1 MVRLLFLSVENLA
14 NKRISRTVE
23 LLSKV
28 LTFGKT
34 QINLVFLSLNRTFA
48 TQKTQKIMI
57 YKYCGHSGVQL
68 PVLSLGLWHN
78 FGSVDDFSVATQMVV
93 RAFDAGICHFDLANN
108 YGPVPG
114 SAETNFGRI
123 LKNELASHRDEMFIS
138 SKAGHDMWQGVYG
151 TGSSRKNLM
160 ASCDQSLRRTGLEYF
175 DVFYSHRY
183 DGVTPVE
190 ETMGALIDLVRQGK
204 ALYVGISKYPPEL
217 QQRCYDILK
226 EAHVPCLLSQYRCS
240 MFDPK
245 AKMGNFQ
252 IAADNGSGI
261 ICFSPLA
268 QGLLTG
274 KYNNGIPE
282 GSRAARSTGF
292 LQQSQVTPARVE
304 AVKKLAVIAE
314 ERGQSIA
321 QMALAWVL
329 SDERVTSCIIGTS
342 SVAQLE
348 NNLATVD
355 NLSFSEEELKKID
368 TIIRQKELWF

>member
-1 MVRLLFLSVENLA
+1 M
-14 NKRISRTVE
+14 
-23 LLSKV
+23 
-28 LTFGKT
+28 
-34 QINLVFLSLNRTFA
+34 
-48 TQKTQKIMI
+48 
-57 YKYCGHSGVQL
+57 

-93 RAFDAGICHFDLANN
+93 KAFEAGICHFDLANN

-114 SAETNFGRI
+114 SAEENFGHI
-123 LKNELASHRDEMFIS
+123 LKNQLASHRDEMFIS
-138 SKAGHDMWQGVYG
+138 SKAGHDMWPGVYG
-151 TGSSRKNLM
+151 TGSSRKNLI
-160 ASCDQSLRRTGLEYF
+160 ASCDQSLKRTGLEYF
-175 DVFYSHRY
+175 DIFYSHRY
-183 DGVTPVE
+183 DGVTPIE
-190 ETMGALIDLVRQGK
+190 ETMQALIDLVRQGK

-245 AKMGNFQ
+245 AKNNNFQ

-292 LQQSQVTPARVE
+292 LQLSQVTEERVE

-314 ERGQSIA
+314 ERKQSIA

-329 SDERVTSCIIGTS
+329 ADKRVTSCIIGTS

-348 NNLATVD
+348 NNLATLD
-355 NLSFSEEELKKID
+355 NLSFSEEELERID
-368 TIIRQKELWF
+368 SIINNPNLYF

>member
-1 MVRLLFLSVENLA
+1 M
-14 NKRISRTVE
+14 
-23 LLSKV
+23 
-28 LTFGKT
+28 
-34 QINLVFLSLNRTFA
+34 
-48 TQKTQKIMI
+48 
-57 YKYCGHSGVQL
+57 

-93 RAFDAGICHFDLANN
+93 QAFEAGICHFDLANN

-123 LKNELASHRDEMFIS
+123 LKNQLASHRDEMFIS
-138 SKAGHDMWQGVYG
+138 SKAGHDMWPGVYG
-151 TGSSRKNLM
+151 TGSSRKNLI
-160 ASCDQSLRRTGLEYF
+160 ASCDQSLKRTGLEYF
-175 DVFYSHRY
+175 DIFYSHRY
-183 DGVTPVE
+183 DGVTPIE
-190 ETMGALIDLVRQGK
+190 ETMQALIDLVRQGK

-217 QQRCYDILK
+217 QQQCYDILK

-245 AKMGNFQ
+245 AKQNNFQ
-252 IAADNGSGI
+252 IATDNGSGI

-274 KYNNGIPE
+274 KYDNGIPE
-282 GSRAARSTGF
+282 DSRAAKSTGF
-292 LQQSQVTPARVE
+292 LQQSQVTPERVE
-304 AVKKLAVIAE
+304 AVKQLALIAK

-329 SDERVTSCIIGTS
+329 ADKRVTSCIIGTS

-348 NNLATVD
+348 NNLETLN
-355 NLSFSEEELKKID
+355 NLTFSNDEIERINH
-368 TIIRQKELWF
+368 IINSPILHF

>member
-1 MVRLLFLSVENLA
+1 
-14 NKRISRTVE
+14 
-23 LLSKV
+23 
-28 LTFGKT
+28 
-34 QINLVFLSLNRTFA
+34 
-48 TQKTQKIMI
+48 MI
-57 YKYCGHSGVQL
+57 YKYCGHSGIQL

-93 RAFDAGICHFDLANN
+93 QAFEVGICHFDLANN

-123 LKNELASHRDEMFIS
+123 LKNQLASHRDEMFIS
-138 SKAGHDMWQGVYG
+138 SKAGHDMWPGVYG
-151 TGSSRKNLM
+151 GNSSRKNLI
-160 ASCDQSLRRTGLEYF
+160 ASCDQSLKRTGLEYF
-175 DVFYSHRY
+175 DIFYSHRY
-183 DGVTPVE
+183 DGVTPIE
-190 ETMGALIDLVRQGK
+190 ETMQALIDLVRQGK

-217 QQRCYDILK
+217 QQQCYDILK

-245 AKMGNFQ
+245 AKQNNFQ
-252 IAADNGSGI
+252 IATDNGSGI

-274 KYNNGIPE
+274 KYDNGIPE
-282 GSRAARSTGF
+282 DSRAAKRTGF
-292 LQQSQVTPARVE
+292 LQQSQVTPERVE
-304 AVKKLAVIAE
+304 AVKQLALIAK

-329 SDERVTSCIIGTS
+329 ADKRVTSCIIGTS

-348 NNLATVD
+348 NNLETLN
-355 NLSFSEEELKKID
+355 NLTFSNDEIERINH
-368 TIIRQKELWF
+368 IINSPILHF

>member
-1 MVRLLFLSVENLA
+1 
-14 NKRISRTVE
+14 
-23 LLSKV
+23 
-28 LTFGKT
+28 
-34 QINLVFLSLNRTFA
+34 
-48 TQKTQKIMI
+48 MI
-57 YKYCGHSGVQL
+57 YKYCGHSGIQL

-93 RAFDAGICHFDLANN
+93 KAFEAGICHFDLANN

-114 SAETNFGRI
+114 SAEENFGRI
-123 LKNELASHRDEMFIS
+123 LKNQLASYRDEMFIS
-138 SKAGHDMWQGVYG
+138 SKAGHDMWPGVYG
-151 TGSSRKNLM
+151 TGSSRKNLI
-160 ASCDQSLRRTGLEYF
+160 ASCDQSLKRTGLEYF
-175 DVFYSHRY
+175 DIFYSHRY
-183 DGVTPVE
+183 DGVTPIE
-190 ETMGALIDLVRQGK
+190 ETMQALIDLVRQGK

-245 AKMGNFQ
+245 AKNNNFQ
-252 IAADNGSGI
+252 IATDNGSGI

-268 QGLLTG
+268 QGLLTS

-292 LQQSQVTPARVE
+292 LQLSQVTEERVE

-314 ERGQSIA
+314 ERKQSIA

-329 SDERVTSCIIGTS
+329 ADKRVTSCIIGTS

-348 NNLATVD
+348 NNLATLD
-355 NLSFSEEELKKID
+355 NLSFSEEELERID
-368 TIIRQKELWF
+368 SIINNPNLYF

>member
-1 MVRLLFLSVENLA
+1 M
-14 NKRISRTVE
+14 
-23 LLSKV
+23 
-28 LTFGKT
+28 
-34 QINLVFLSLNRTFA
+34 
-48 TQKTQKIMI
+48 
-57 YKYCGHSGVQL
+57 

-93 RAFDAGICHFDLANN
+93 QAFEAGICHFDLANN

-123 LKNELASHRDEMFIS
+123 LKNQLASHRDEMFIS
-138 SKAGHDMWQGVYG
+138 SKAGHDMWPGVYG
-151 TGSSRKNLM
+151 GNSSRKNLI
-160 ASCDQSLRRTGLEYF
+160 ASCDQSLKRTGLEYF
-175 DVFYSHRY
+175 DIFYSHRY
-183 DGVTPVE
+183 DGVTPIE
-190 ETMGALIDLVRQGK
+190 ETMQALIDLVRQGK

-217 QQRCYDILK
+217 QQQCYDILK

-245 AKMGNFQ
+245 AKQNNFQ
-252 IAADNGSGI
+252 IATDNGSGI

-274 KYNNGIPE
+274 KYDNGIPE
-282 GSRAARSTGF
+282 DSRAAKSTGF
-292 LQQSQVTPARVE
+292 LQQSQVTPERVE
-304 AVKKLAVIAE
+304 AVKQLALIAK

-329 SDERVTSCIIGTS
+329 ADKRVTSCIIGTS

-348 NNLATVD
+348 NNLETLN
-355 NLSFSEEELKKID
+355 NLTFSNDEIERINH
-368 TIIRQKELWF
+368 IINSPILHF

>member
-1 MVRLLFLSVENLA
+1 M
-14 NKRISRTVE
+14 
-23 LLSKV
+23 
-28 LTFGKT
+28 
-34 QINLVFLSLNRTFA
+34 
-48 TQKTQKIMI
+48 
-57 YKYCGHSGVQL
+57 

-93 RAFDAGICHFDLANN
+93 KAFEAGIGHFDLANN

-114 SAETNFGRI
+114 SAEENFGRI
-123 LKNELASHRDEMFIS
+123 LKNQLARHRDEMFIS
-138 SKAGHDMWQGVYG
+138 SKAGHDMWPGVYG
-151 TGSSRKNLM
+151 TGSSRKNLI
-160 ASCDQSLRRTGLEYF
+160 ASCDQSLKRTGLEYF
-175 DVFYSHRY
+175 DIFYSHRY
-183 DGVTPVE
+183 DGVTPIE
-190 ETMGALIDLVRQGK
+190 ETMQALIDLVRQGK

-245 AKMGNFQ
+245 AKNNNFQ

-292 LQQSQVTPARVE
+292 LQLSQVTEERVE

-314 ERGQSIA
+314 ERKQSIA

-329 SDERVTSCIIGTS
+329 ADKRVTSCIIGTS

-348 NNLATVD
+348 NNLATLD
-355 NLSFSEEELKKID
+355 NLSFSEEELERID
-368 TIIRQKELWF
+368 SIINNPNLYF